1 MTYAELK
8 RALRLSL
15 SDAAQQSGLS
25 IDCVY
30 EADEILRLRAGMDRA
45 AVIMHSAR
53 DVPDDA
59 AQQCLDTARR
69 RAFGTPL
76 GHLLGCSPFFGHD
89 FFVSGGC
96 LIPRADTE
104 VIVEEVLRLLPA
116 GGVLWDLCTGSG
128 CIPLSV
134 LAEREDVSAWALEL
148 YPQAYAAAEENRRR
162 FGAVGER
169 LHLCRGD
176 IFLGD
181 SPADSPPPNV
191 ISANPPYIPT
201 DVCKTLDAQVK
212 AEPITALDG
221 GEDGLAFYRAILCHY
236 LPRLAPRGCIVLEI
250 GCDQGEQLRA
260 LAREHGCSCQL
271 RRDWGGNDRA
281 AILFR
286 LTEKAPS

>member
-76 GHLLGCSPFFGHD
+76 GHLLGCSPFFGRD
-89 FFVSGGC
+89 FFVSPGC

-134 LAEREDVSAWALEL
+134 LAEREDASAWALEL

-162 FGAVGER
+162 FGAAGER
-169 LHLCRGD
+169 LTLCLGDVCRGD
-176 IFLGD
+176 LPNG
-181 SPADSPPPNV
+181 SPAPHV
-191 ISANPPYIPT
+191 ISANPPYIRS
-201 DVCKTLDAQVK
+201 DVCKTLDVQVK

-221 GEDGLAFYRAILCHY
+221 GEDGLDFYRAILCHY
-236 LPRLAPRGCIVLEI
+236 LPHLAPCGCVIFEI
-250 GCDQGEQLRA
+250 GYDQGEALRS
-260 LAREHGCSCQL
+260 LAKEYGCRCQI